1 MRLARLPLLLAAL
14 LAPAVTASIAR
25 AQAKDQKAPTAQ
37 TPSRA
42 GQVQADDIID
52 RMSKAERA
60 VLERLRTSHPLMEV
74 YIQNVAPDEA
84 RGWVPTDDNYFLGQ
98 LQFDDGPTLRPF
110 GQKERAAR
118 GDAAHPL
125 EPAQP
130 GGCLRRDGGA
140 RLAGARPKAIRIHVR
155 PPGVPRRIALLRLR
169 RQAAS
174 RRQGG
179 LRRPDL
185 DRGSRLQPR
194 PLQRRQPR
202 IGRDVVRRAQADAV
216 VPYGRLACERRARRV
231 GAVVRLLGRNGSEQR
246 IVRPSRPPNRSGKP
260 GSRARRGS
268 GDTRLKTPT
277 GPAR

>member
-1 MRLARLPLLLAAL
+1 MRRQMIRKFQRPRRQAAQDR
-14 LAPAVTASIAR
+14 S
-25 AQAKDQKAPTAQ
+25 
-37 TPSRA
+37 
-42 GQVQADDIID
+42 QADDIID
-52 RMSKAERA
+52 RMSRAERA

-110 GQKERAAR
+110 GQRERAR
-118 GDAAHPL
+118 GDAAPHL

-140 RLAGARPKAIRIHVR
+140 RLAGARSKAIRIHVR

-202 IGRDVVRRAQADAV
+202 IRKRRCQA
-216 VPYGRLACERRARRV
+216 CSS
-231 GAVVRLLGRNGSEQR
+231 GSC
-246 IVRPSRPPNRSGKP
+246 RSIWTAGV
-260 GSRARRGS
+260 
-268 GDTRLKTPT
+268 
-277 GPAR
+277 